1 MTTREIGFAVIGCGL
16 MGARHVE
23 ILHATPG
30 AKVVCVVD
38 NNPETASRA
47 ASLCAGSAEVA
58 QTYEAALARPDVDA
72 VVICLPS
79 GQHAAGG
86 MQAAR
91 AGKHVIMEKPIAVK
105 SGEGQRLVDECE
117 RCGVLCAVICQ
128 NRFSDAMQAVKAAFD
143 RGDMGTPLLA
153 RASVKWYRHDPYY
166 AQSDWR
172 GRIEG
177 EGGGVLMNQAVHSL
191 DQLIWF
197 FGEPTEVKGMTH
209 HSRAVLETEDVGLAL
224 LRFPGGAIATL
235 EASTSTFPGFE
246 ERLEIHTSLATA
258 IVERG
263 KLIFWS
269 HQNDLPQPEP
279 PSFPPATPE
288 LSPKFALFQRQYFN
302 ILDAIHGR
310 APLVVTPQQAVS
322 VVENTLA
329 IYAEETEHRDEDS

>member
-1 MTTREIGFAVIGCGL
+1 MTTRDIGFAVIGCGL

-30 AKVVCVVD
+30 ARVVCVVD
-38 NNPETASRA
+38 TDLDTATRTA
-47 ASLCAGSAEVA
+47 ALCPDSAVVA
-58 QTYEAALARPDVDA
+58 SSYEAALARSDIDA

-79 GQHAAGG
+79 GQHAAAG
-86 MQAAR
+86 MLAAR

-105 SGEGQRLVDECE
+105 TGDGQRLVDECE
-117 RCGVLCAVICQ
+117 RAGVLCAVICQ

-143 RGDMGTPLLA
+143 RGDMGAPLLG

-166 AQSDWR
+166 AQSNWR
-172 GRIEG
+172 GRVDG

-246 ERLEIHTSLATA
+246 ERIEIHTSLATA
-258 IVERG
+258 IIERG
-263 KLIFWS
+263 NLIFWS
-269 HQNDLPQPEP
+269 HQNDLPTPEP
-279 PSFPPATPE
+279 PVFPPATPG
-288 LSPKFALFQRQYFN
+288 LSPKYALFQRQYFN

-329 IYAEETEHRDEDS
+329 IYAEEKAQQNGV